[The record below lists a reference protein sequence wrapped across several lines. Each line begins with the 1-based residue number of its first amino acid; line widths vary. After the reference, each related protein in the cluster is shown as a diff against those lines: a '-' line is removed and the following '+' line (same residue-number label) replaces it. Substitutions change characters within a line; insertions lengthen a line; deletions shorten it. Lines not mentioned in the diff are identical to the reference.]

1 MDGFKGGIPVLL
13 EAKVARLLQ
22 ERCQEAVAALQ
33 RDHRSFS
40 LERSVATR
48 GDAIHALVEFVVHT
62 GLLPMADALAAV
74 RQGLGEALH
83 AHPDAFYWATE
94 EFQGK
99 MRRAIQESF
108 GQDPWRPY
116 NEEIVQ
122 YDDPRDRARAWCEAQ
137 GRLLVIADA
146 TRDRL
151 KETGHSRHSR
161 IREGHL
167 KRLIAAAKEQIQ
179 FAAELGLI
187 PPDDAMTAVLQ
198 GVDHAFRRG
207 EELQLIAD
215 KGGDQRRRLR
225 AMIASELGHVS

>member
-1 MDGFKGGIPVLL
+1 M
-13 EAKVARLLQ
+13 
-22 ERCQEAVAALQ
+22 
-33 RDHRSFS
+33 
-40 LERSVATR
+40 TR
-48 GDAIHALVEFVVHT
+48 GDAIHVLVESIVHT
-62 GLLPMADALAAV
+62 GLLPMEMLWPPSA
-74 RQGLGEALH
+74 RGLGSLARSSRRV
-83 AHPDAFYWATE
+83 YWATE

-122 YDDPRDRARAWCEAQ
+122 YDNPRDPRPGVVRGAGAFAGHR
-137 GRLLVIADA
+137 RRDA
-146 TRDRL
+146 VRL

-167 KRLIAAAKEQIQ
+167 KRLIAAVKEQIQ
-179 FAAELGLI
+179 FAAELLI

-225 AMIASELGHVS
+225 AMIASQLGHVS